1 MKADQSNIQELW
13 DLFVSDRA
21 TPEQVNALFE
31 YIKSADNEEHIAL
44 FKEAAGK
51 LPGPLESTDP
61 AVVQS
66 ILDAIV
72 NSNEDLKSSLQV
84 HRIPLYRRWWWAAAS
99 VIILLSAGLY
109 FFNRPAT
116 TQQVVAALQNEAAPE
131 EAMPGGNRAVLK
143 LADGITIVLDSA
155 ANGTLAMQGNTN
167 IVKLDNGQ
175 IAYSGN
181 GQSSDLLYNTMSTP
195 RGGQYQLTLPDGT
208 KVWLNAASSIT
219 FPVAFT
225 GNTRDVSVTGEVYF
239 EVAKNKEKPFVV
251 DVNKQLQVEVLGTH
265 FNINCYPEES
275 VIKTTLVEG
284 SVRVSNQQTIV
295 LTPGQQAIAQ
305 GAELAVNPQPNIA
318 QVLAWK
324 NGLFDF
330 QDMRFAEAMRQVER
344 WYDIQVVY
352 DGPAPDI
359 EFTGG
364 MDRGIQLS
372 GIIRFL
378 NDYGIKTRLQGR
390 RLIIYR

>member
-21 TPEQVNALFE
+21 NAEQVNALFE
-31 YIKSADNEEHIAL
+31 YIKSTENEEHITF

-51 LPGPLESTDP
+51 LPQPLVSTDQ
-61 AVVQS
+61 AVVQN

-72 NSNEDLKSSLQV
+72 DSNDDLKKSLQV
-84 HRIPLYRRWWWAAAS
+84 RRIPLYRRWWAAAS
-99 VIILLSAGLY
+99 VILLISAAVY
-109 FFNRPAT
+109 FFTRPTPAK
-116 TQQVVAALQNEAAPE
+116 QQPVVTLES
-131 EAMPGGNRAVLK
+131 EAMPGGNKAMLK
-143 LADGITIVLDSA
+143 LADGTTIVLDSA
-155 ANGTLAMQGNTN
+155 ADGSLATQGNTN
-167 IVKLDNGQ
+167 IIKLGNGQ

-181 GQSSDLLYNTMSTP
+181 GQGSDLLYNTMSTP

-208 KVWLNAASSIT
+208 KVWLNASSSIT

-225 GNTRDVSVTGEVYF
+225 GNKRDVAITGEVYF
-239 EVAKNKEKPFVV
+239 EVAKNKAQPFIV

-265 FNINCYPEES
+265 FNINSYPEES

-305 GAELAVNPQPNIA
+305 GAELAVNPKPNIA

-352 DGPAPDI
+352 EGPAPDM

-378 NDYGIKTRLQGR
+378 NDYGIKTRLEGR